1 MNNNKVNTEGFAQR
15 LNKQNTETNVF
26 YVCAPEDI
34 ADWIQF
40 QTDLLKQTKDQFADV
55 KMTQD
60 RNDKYRIYKMK
71 KVYDNEG
78 KLISLDWDNSFTG
91 YSN

>member
-1 MNNNKVNTEGFAQR
+1 MNNNKKNTEEFAQR
-15 LNKQNTETNVF
+15 LNKRNTEANVF

-34 ADWIQF
+34 GDWIQF

-55 KMTQD
+55 KMRQD

-71 KVYDNEG
+71 KVHDNEG
-78 KLISLDWDNSFTG
+78 KLISLDWDNSFRG
-91 YSN
+91 Y